1 MKKGKIG
8 MKESIKKDNSNKKK
22 NIIYIVSLSIVF
34 LLQIGIFIKLLQ
46 VYSQAQCF

>member
-8 MKESIKKDNSNKKK
+8 MKESIKKDNRKKY
-22 NIIYIVSLSIVF
+22 IIYTVCLSILFF
-34 LLQIGIFIKLLQ
+34 LQVVIFIKLSQ